1 MADLK
6 SLIRLHKYK
15 LDEMQRAM
23 AELNAQVAALEK
35 KKADLLDQ
43 IRREQEAGDKNPEM
57 ALTYG
62 AYAQAAIERRR
73 NLDAGIE
80 LVEAEILKARDRI
93 RDAFAELKKYEMTQE
108 AREQAEQD
116 EIDYKESLAL
126 DEMGLETHRRKEK
139 E

>member
-43 IRREQEAGDKNPEM
+43 IRREQEASEKNPEIGM
-57 ALTYG
+57 TYG
-62 AYAQAAIERRR
+62 AYAQVALERRR
-73 NLDAGIE
+73 NLENGIAI
-80 LVEAEILKARDRI
+80 VEAEILKARDRI
-93 RDAFAELKKYEMTQE
+93 KDAYAELKKFEMTQE

-126 DEMGLETHRRKEK
+126 DEMGLESHRRKEK